1 MNWQPLALS
10 FEVASAAT
18 LIAGVVGVALAGLM
32 SRARFPG
39 SDLVDV
45 LITAPMVLP
54 PTVLGYYLLVAIGRN
69 STLGHAYET
78 ATGSSLVFTPT
89 AAVLAAFVAAL
100 PFVVK
105 SARAAMED
113 VDPRLSAA
121 AATLGASPLEV
132 FVTVVLP
139 LSRNGL
145 LAGLTLGF
153 ARALGD
159 FGVTLMVA
167 GNIPGLTQTGSLA
180 IYDAVQANREAE
192 AEAAGVVAVMSAFAV
207 AALYLGTKLS
217 RRRPH
222 AW

>member
-1 MNWQPLALS
+1 MNWHPLLLS
-10 FEVASAAT
+10 FQVSLLAIGA
-18 LIAGVVGVALAGLM
+18 AGLLGVTTAGLLAR
-32 SRARFPG
+32 SRLPG
-39 SDLVDV
+39 RDLLDV

-54 PTVLGYYLLVAIGRN
+54 PTVLGYYLLTAVGRNSAIGRM
-69 STLGHAYET
+69 YESL
-78 ATGSSLVFTPT
+78 TGSPLVFTKT
-89 AAVLAAFVAAL
+89 AALLAATIAAF

-105 SARAAMED
+105 AARSAMED
-113 VDPRLSAA
+113 VDPRLLGA
-121 AATLGASPLEV
+121 AATLGASPLRV
-132 FVTVVLP
+132 FLTVTLP
-139 LSRNGL
+139 LSRNGV

-180 IYDAVQANREAE
+180 IYDAVQANREG
-192 AEAAGVVAVMSAFAV
+192 EAAGMVAVMTALAI
-207 AALYLGTKLS
+207 AALYAGTKLV

>member
-1 MNWQPLALS
+1 MSWQPLLLS
-10 FEVASAAT
+10 FQVAAT
-18 LIAGVVGVALAGLM
+18 AIVLAGVVGVALAGLM
-32 SRARFPG
+32 ARARFPG
-39 SDLVDV
+39 RDLVDA

-54 PTVLGYYLLVAIGRN
+54 PTVLGYYLLVSVGRD
-69 STLGHAYET
+69 SALGRAYE
-78 ATGSSLVFTPT
+78 AVTGSSLVFTKT
-89 AAVLAAFVAAL
+89 AAVLAAFIAAL

-105 SARAAMED
+105 SARAAIED

-121 AATLGASPLEV
+121 AATLGASPLRV
-132 FVTVVLP
+132 FLTVVLP

-167 GNIPGLTQTGSLA
+167 GNIPGLTQTGALA

-192 AEAAGVVAVMSAFAV
+192 AAGLVAVMSALAI
-207 AALYLGTKLS
+207 AALYLGTKLA